1 MHDPSRRD
9 LLKAAGAGAA
19 TVALAGGAAAG
30 AGLLGAGTASAT
42 ADGARGHVLEVP
54 GAALYYETHGRG
66 PLLLMV
72 PGSSGTGD
80 GFREVARYL
89 SARYR
94 VVLYDRRGF
103 SRSQLRGAQ
112 DYAHH
117 LATDADDARRL
128 IQHLSRE
135 PSIVFGS
142 SDGALV
148 ALEMLIRH
156 PSWVRRLVPYEP
168 PAVTLLPDG
177 HVWLAFFSGLYE
189 LYRRS
194 GTAPA
199 QQRFNE
205 RILTPS
211 DRASLPP
218 PPPNGEPILVNTTY
232 WFERELREYPAF
244 RLDLGA
250 LARSA
255 GRLVPA
261 VGRESGGYPGHEATV
276 QLARKLGRALVTV
289 PGGHL
294 GFLSHPVTFAR
305 RLIDILTRA

>member
-1 MHDPSRRD
+1 
-9 LLKAAGAGAA
+9 
-19 TVALAGGAAAG
+19 
-30 AGLLGAGTASAT
+30 
-42 ADGARGHVLEVP
+42 
-54 GAALYYETHGRG
+54 
-66 PLLLMV
+66 LLLMI
-72 PGSSGTGD
+72 PGAGGTGD

-89 SARYR
+89 AVRYT

-117 LATDADDARRL
+117 LEIDADDARRL
-128 IQHLSRE
+128 IEHLSRE
-135 PSIVFGS
+135 PSFVFGS

-148 ALEMLIRH
+148 ALEMLTRD
-156 PSWVRRLVPYEP
+156 PSRVRRSVPYEP

-177 HVWLAFFSGLYE
+177 RVWLDFFSGLYD

-244 RLDLGA
+244 PLDLGA

-255 GRLVPA
+255 GRIVLA
-261 VGRESGGYPGHEATV
+261 VGSESGGYPAHEATV
-276 QLARKLGRALVTV
+276 QLARKLGLAPVTV

-294 GFLSHPVTFAR
+294 GYLSQPANFAR
-305 RLIDILTRA
+305 RLIEVLARA

>member
-1 MHDPSRRD
+1 MNDPSRRD
-9 LLKAAGAGAA
+9 LLKAAAAGAT
-19 TVALAGGAAAG
+19 TVALAGGTAAG
-30 AGLLGAGTASAT
+30 AGLLGPGTASASV
-42 ADGARGHVLEVP
+42 GVVRGSVLEVP

-66 PLLLMV
+66 PLLLMI

-80 GFREVARYL
+80 GFRAVTRYLAARYT
-89 SARYR
+89 

-103 SRSQLRGAQ
+103 GRSQLRGAQ

-117 LATDADDARRL
+117 LATDADDAQRL
-128 IQHLSRE
+128 VQHLSRQ
-135 PSIVFGS
+135 PSFVLGS
-142 SDGALV
+142 SDGAMV
-148 ALEMLIRH
+148 ALEMLTRH
-156 PSWVRRLVPYEP
+156 PAQVRRLVPYEP

-177 HVWLAFFSGLYE
+177 RAWLAFFSGLYG

-194 GTAPA
+194 GTDPA
-199 QQRFNE
+199 LQQFTQ

-218 PPPNGEPILVNTTY
+218 PPSNGEPILVNTTY

-244 RLDLGA
+244 PLDLGA

-255 GRLVPA
+255 GRIVPA

-276 QLARKLGRALVTV
+276 QLARKLRRAPVTV

-294 GFLSHPVTFAR
+294 GYLSQPANFAR
-305 RLIDILTRA
+305 RLIEILTLA